1 MTNMNDLEG
10 YFDTPAGKIIS
21 QIQGFMEIGMHKESV
36 KLAKQLLKSEPI
48 DSLMFYQALRAI
60 FVGDNAKKFKGIVY
74 AAYNRLSH
82 TNKMS
87 SQEHM
92 LHFTNMI
99 GDFKRAQNFI
109 PVKSND
115 PHTLLV
121 AMETC
126 LENKEFVKAKSIQ
139 RQCLELLN
147 ETSEEFGTSFLLF
160 SLAEYADRL
169 GNHEEAEKY
178 WLKLICLD
186 EPTFPSAVRGLIRN
200 KTAQAWK
207 HVQFAQ
213 AQIQKFR
220 GNIDS
225 TTVLALPG
233 NHDCLLDQ
241 AQKSLNSYRKSLEK
255 ILPEKDLPKYGIE

>member
-1 MTNMNDLEG
+1 MD
-10 YFDTPAGKIIS
+10 
-21 QIQGFMEIGMHKESV
+21 IGMHKESV

-48 DSLMFYQALRAI
+48 DSLMFYQSLHAI
-60 FVGDNAKKFKGIVY
+60 FVGDNPRKFKGIVN
-74 AAYNRLSH
+74 AAYDRLSH
-82 TNKMS
+82 TDKMS
-87 SQEHM
+87 AQEHM

-99 GDFKRAQNFI
+99 GEYKRAQNFI
-109 PVKSND
+109 PAKSDD
-115 PHTLLV
+115 PHTLLI
-121 AMETC
+121 AMKTC
-126 LENKEFVKAKSIQ
+126 LENKEFAKAKSIQ
-139 RQCLELLN
+139 KQCMELLS
-147 ETSEEFGTSFLLF
+147 ESSEELGTSLLLY
-160 SLAEYADRL
+160 SLAEYADSL

-200 KTAQAWK
+200 KAAQAWK

-241 AQKSLNSYRKSLEK
+241 ARKNLNTYRKALEK
-255 ILPEKDLPKYGIE
+255 IVPEKDLPKCGIE